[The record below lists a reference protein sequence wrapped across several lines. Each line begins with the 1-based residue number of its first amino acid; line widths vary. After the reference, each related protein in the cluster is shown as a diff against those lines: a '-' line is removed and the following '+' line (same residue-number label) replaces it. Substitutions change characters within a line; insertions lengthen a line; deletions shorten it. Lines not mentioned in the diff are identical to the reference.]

1 MLGRED
7 DLIHT
12 GIATFVGSD
21 YVSIEKVKNYDVAV
35 LGVPDE
41 MGATYRLGMQYAPRA
56 VREHSM
62 WKRLDGTEC
71 YDYDNEKYV
80 KTNKLNICDLGDLDI
95 YAGDQEKTLQSLSNV
110 AEKMRKS
117 TFPIFIGGDHSIT
130 YGSFIGVKKG
140 GNYKKLGLLQFDA
153 HNDTEPNYEYFPRIS
168 HSSQFTH
175 LIEEGYL
182 DGNNMV
188 TIGVRGIVNR
198 TWHDFAMEKGIT
210 HITANRFNKME
221 REEVLNIL
229 KEKFAGCDGIYV
241 TFDMDSLDVAY
252 SEGVGTPKYN
262 GLDFMK
268 TLDIIRNLN
277 QFNIAAFDEVE
288 LNPLQDASGVTSF
301 MAWEILYNFL
311 ALGLNKGEK

>member
-7 DLIHT
+7 DLKHT
-12 GIATFVGSD
+12 GIATFTGSD
-21 YVSIEKVKNYDVAV
+21 YVKIDKVGEYDVAV

-71 YDYDNEKYV
+71 YDYDNRKYV

-95 YAGDQEKTLQSLSNV
+95 YAGNQEKTLEHLANIAS
-110 AEKMRKS
+110 KMRKE

-140 GNYKKLGLLQFDA
+140 GNYKKLGMLQFDA
-153 HNDTEPNYEYFPRIS
+153 HNDTEPDYEYFPRIL
-168 HSSQFTH
+168 HSNQFTH
-175 LIEEGYL
+175 LITEGHL

-198 TWHDFAMEKGIT
+198 VWHDFAVEKGIT
-210 HITANRFNKME
+210 HITSNEFNKMTK
-221 REEVLNIL
+221 EEVMKIL
-229 KEKFAGCDGIYV
+229 KEKFKDCDGIYV
-241 TFDMDSLDVAY
+241 SFDMDSLDVAY

-268 TLDIIRNLN
+268 TLDIIRSLN
-277 QFNIAAFDEVE
+277 EFNVVAFDEVE
-288 LNPLQDASGVTSF
+288 LNPLEDASNITSF

-311 ALGLNKGEK
+311 ALGFNKGDK